1 MNLSVKRI
9 DVQHTAARVERMNP
23 GRSQAD
29 ELRVET
35 SLLEEGGHVEDV
47 LVSLHG
53 NARFSVQVKQTE
65 LLALGHRQVEFV
77 AHLIDAVLHHLQHAT
92 EHGGKQT
99 TCTYMYM
106 NKEARNSI

>member
-1 MNLSVKRI
+1 
-9 DVQHTAARVERMNP
+9 MNP

-77 AHLIDAVLHHLQHAT
+77 AHLIDAVLYDLQHAT
-92 EHGGKQT
+92 EI
-99 TCTYMYM
+99 TCLNLRDRTINMY
-106 NKEARNSI
+106 NSYNGIGTRTEALVTVRTSR